1 MEDNVL
7 FPSLYEDDYIIRSL
21 GTIVSQPDIALTE
34 LVANAWDA
42 GATNVYISI
51 PENNNQIL
59 YVEDDGVGMSEEE
72 FKQHWMKLRYNR
84 LKNQGRDVI
93 FPDGVN
99 NKRIAF
105 GRNGVGR
112 HGLFCFG
119 NEYVV
124 ITQKDGKKLTFKI
137 KPNVQNESF
146 AVIERKE
153 EISDGHGT
161 RLEVVVTK
169 NLPKPNKMIEI
180 LSARFLHDPQ
190 FRITVNHTTLDIS
203 DLTGGQEPIELRV
216 EGTDIELTAYFID
229 TTKAGRKSIFQGIAP
244 VFRNGVTQTGV

>member
-84 LKNQGRDVI
+84 LKN
-93 FPDGVN
+93 
-99 NKRIAF
+99 
-105 GRNGVGR
+105 
-112 HGLFCFG
+112 
-119 NEYVV
+119 
-124 ITQKDGKKLTFKI
+124 
-137 KPNVQNESF
+137 
-146 AVIERKE
+146 
-153 EISDGHGT
+153 
-161 RLEVVVTK
+161 
-169 NLPKPNKMIEI
+169 
-180 LSARFLHDPQ
+180 
-190 FRITVNHTTLDIS
+190 
-203 DLTGGQEPIELRV
+203 
-216 EGTDIELTAYFID
+216 
-229 TTKAGRKSIFQGIAP
+229 
-244 VFRNGVTQTGV
+244 

>member
-72 FKQHWMKLRYNR
+72 FTQHWMKLRYNR

-105 GRNGVGR
+105 LNDLVVKVCQKARDEHGMSQHKDVG
-112 HGLFCFG
+112 
-119 NEYVV
+119 
-124 ITQKDGKKLTFKI
+124 K
-137 KPNVQNESF
+137 ESQSL
-146 AVIERKE
+146 I
-153 EISDGHGT
+153 
-161 RLEVVVTK
+161 
-169 NLPKPNKMIEI
+169 
-180 LSARFLHDPQ
+180 
-190 FRITVNHTTLDIS
+190 
-203 DLTGGQEPIELRV
+203 
-216 EGTDIELTAYFID
+216 
-229 TTKAGRKSIFQGIAP
+229 
-244 VFRNGVTQTGV
+244 